1 MQRQPIFRRGAER
14 ISRKKIPGFYV
25 KGIRAP
31 IYSRGGIRSMKAFKD
46 QKAGRRKYIKP
57 TLSPPK
63 RLLDRKSGTYVRYL
77 PGINRTNKRKDN
89 LRMSKIV
96 EAIGDRSKEREN
108 NRRMRKLLEAMR
120 IRSKEREIRRKKDL
134 EKMRQDR
141 KKIGDYLRRM

>member
-14 ISRKKIPGFYV
+14 VSRKKIPGRTRV
-25 KGIRAP
+25 P
-31 IYSRGGIRSMKAFKD
+31 INSRGGIRSMKAFKG
-46 QKAGRRKYIKP
+46 QKAGRRKSKKS
-57 TLSPPK
+57 TLGPAK
-63 RLLDRKSGTYVRYL
+63 RLFDRKSGTYL
-77 PGINRTNKRKDN
+77 GSFPGINRSKERQDN

-96 EAIGDRSKEREN
+96 EATGDRSEKREN

-120 IRSKEREIRRKKDL
+120 IRSKEREIRRKKEL